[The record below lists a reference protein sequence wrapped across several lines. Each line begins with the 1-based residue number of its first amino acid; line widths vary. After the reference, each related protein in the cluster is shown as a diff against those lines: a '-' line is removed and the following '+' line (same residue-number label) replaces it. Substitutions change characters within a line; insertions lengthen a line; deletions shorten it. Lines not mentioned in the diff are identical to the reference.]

1 MIEATN
7 VTRYFGDKAAVAG
20 VSFSVGKGEVLGFLG
35 PNGAGKS
42 TTMRMITGFLPLSGG
57 RIAIGGCDIA
67 EKPVE
72 AKRLFGYLPEN
83 APAYQ
88 DMSVAGFLD
97 FSASIRGLSGKARS
111 EAIARAVK
119 LCHLEKVMHQSID
132 TLSKG
137 YHHRVCF
144 AQAILHDPPVLILD
158 EPTDGLDP
166 NQKHEMRE
174 LIREMG
180 KSKAIIVSTHILEEV
195 EAICTRVIIIDRGEL
210 VFNGTPQ
217 QLKEKA
223 PHGDRV
229 LACIAVN
236 VMDTAWRG
244 KDRRYIQL
252 GTVMTDPA
260 CRGQGLSRRLMEAV
274 LADWEDACD
283 GIYLFANE
291 TVLEFYPRFGFE
303 RAAEYEWTLPVRQ
316 EAGPCRRL
324 DMDSAADRER
334 LRRAYD
340 RGSPYAALPARNNF
354 GLLMFYAGSVY
365 KEAVYYME
373 D

>member
-144 AQAILHDPPVLILD
+144 AQAILHDP
-158 EPTDGLDP
+158 
-166 NQKHEMRE
+166 R
-174 LIREMG
+174 
-180 KSKAIIVSTHILEEV
+180 
-195 EAICTRVIIIDRGEL
+195 C
-210 VFNGTPQ
+210 
-217 QLKEKA
+217 
-223 PHGDRV
+223 
-229 LACIAVN
+229 
-236 VMDTAWRG
+236 
-244 KDRRYIQL
+244 
-252 GTVMTDPA
+252 
-260 CRGQGLSRRLMEAV
+260 
-274 LADWEDACD
+274 
-283 GIYLFANE
+283 
-291 TVLEFYPRFGFE
+291 
-303 RAAEYEWTLPVRQ
+303 
-316 EAGPCRRL
+316 
-324 DMDSAADRER
+324 
-334 LRRAYD
+334 
-340 RGSPYAALPARNNF
+340 
-354 GLLMFYAGSVY
+354 
-365 KEAVYYME
+365 
-373 D
+373 

>member
-195 EAICTRVIIIDRGEL
+195 EAICTRVIIIDKGHL
-210 VFNGTPQ
+210 VFNGTPRK
-217 QLKEKA
+217 LLDRAPRKTRLSLVLTGVSGADAVAALGKLPNATGVEVREGKA
-223 PHGDRV
+223 GRTE
-229 LACIAVN
+229 LILC
-236 VMDTAWRG
+236 
-244 KDRRYIQL
+244 
-252 GTVMTDPA
+252 
-260 CRGQGLSRRLMEAV
+260 
-274 LADWEDACD
+274 
-283 GIYLFANE
+283 
-291 TVLEFYPRFGFE
+291 
-303 RAAEYEWTLPVRQ
+303 
-316 EAGPCRRL
+316 
-324 DMDSAADRER
+324 SAAPADEFAADVKKFLDEHRWNFIE
-334 LRRAYD
+334 LHAEPGKLDEVFRALTTPD
-340 RGSPYAALPARNNF
+340 SP
-354 GLLMFYAGSVY
+354 AG
-365 KEAVYYME
+365 KEAK
-373 D
+373 

>member
-97 FSASIRGLSGKARS
+97 FSASIRGLSGRARS

-195 EAICTRVIIIDRGEL
+195 EAICTRVIIIDKGHL
-210 VFNGTPQ
+210 VFNGTPRE
-217 QLKEKA
+217 LLDRAPRKTRLSLVLTGVSGADAAAALGKLPNATGVEVREEKA
-223 PHGDRV
+223 GRTE
-229 LACIAVN
+229 LILC
-236 VMDTAWRG
+236 
-244 KDRRYIQL
+244 
-252 GTVMTDPA
+252 
-260 CRGQGLSRRLMEAV
+260 
-274 LADWEDACD
+274 
-283 GIYLFANE
+283 
-291 TVLEFYPRFGFE
+291 
-303 RAAEYEWTLPVRQ
+303 
-316 EAGPCRRL
+316 
-324 DMDSAADRER
+324 SAAPADEFAADVKKFLDEHRWNFIE
-334 LRRAYD
+334 LHAEPGKLDEVFRALTTPD
-340 RGSPYAALPARNNF
+340 SP
-354 GLLMFYAGSVY
+354 AG
-365 KEAVYYME
+365 KEAK
-373 D
+373 